1 MYTPLSPPPSRKT
14 IPEGR
19 VIQHPAPDPCSE
31 TGRDHSHL
39 RATKVGW
46 YRAREIHRLSP
57 REISR
62 RRSACGPPAE
72 AAALPDGQQRLPQE
86 VVRRTRATFATRA
99 AEQITRL
106 PVERQGAAA
115 MSGVGACPVTYRS
128 LLVLRLFKIKVQ
140 FLVSGDSG
148 PR

>member
-1 MYTPLSPPPSRKT
+1 MEYPLMYTPLSPPPSRNT

-19 VIQHPAPDPCSE
+19 VIQYPAPDPCSGI
-31 TGRDHSHL
+31 GRDHWHL

-46 YRAREIHRLSP
+46 YRAREVHRLSP

-62 RRSACGPPAE
+62 RRSACGPPAA

-106 PVERQGAAA
+106 PVERQSAAGCPEMG
-115 MSGVGACPVTYRS
+115 MSS
-128 LLVLRLFKIKVQ
+128 DL
-140 FLVSGDSG
+140 
-148 PR
+148 